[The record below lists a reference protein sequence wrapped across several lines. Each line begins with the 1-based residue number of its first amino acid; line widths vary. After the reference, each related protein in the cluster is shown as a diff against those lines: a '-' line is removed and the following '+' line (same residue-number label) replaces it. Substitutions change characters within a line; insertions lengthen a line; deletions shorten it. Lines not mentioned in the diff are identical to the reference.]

1 MFLQTSVILSTGGG
15 CLPQCML
22 GYHPLEQTPPCA
34 DTPPPRD
41 QTPPPRSRHPPGA
54 DTPRTRHPPGTR
66 HPLGPDMPREHI
78 PKVAHTPPHEHTP
91 PLENT
96 PPWSSPPPGSRLRH
110 MVSQRPVRI
119 LLECILVQHMF
130 PLTQIQIQIP
140 FPNGY
145 CTHFREG
152 SQSQGQISIT
162 ITYISI
168 RGLES
173 KS

>member
-1 MFLQTSVILSTGGG
+1 
-15 CLPQCML
+15 ML
-22 GYHPLEQTPPCA
+22 GYHPLEQTPPCT

-41 QTPPPRSRHPPGA
+41 QTPPPGSRHPPRSRQPPGA
-54 DTPRTRHPPGTR
+54 DTPRTRHPWDQTCPGSTS
-66 HPLGPDMPREHI
+66 
-78 PKVAHTPPHEHTP
+78 PKEHTP
-91 PLENT
+91 PRST
-96 PPWSSPPPGSRLRH
+96 PPPGAGPPRSRLRH
-110 MVSQRPVRI
+110 MVSERPVRI
-119 LLECILVQHMF
+119 LLECILVQNMF